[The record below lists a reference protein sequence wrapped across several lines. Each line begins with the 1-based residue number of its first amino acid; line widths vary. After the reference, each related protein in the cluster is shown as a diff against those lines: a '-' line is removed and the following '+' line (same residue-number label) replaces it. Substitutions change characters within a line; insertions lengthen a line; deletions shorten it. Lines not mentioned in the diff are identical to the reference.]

1 MLLLEFL
8 ESSQQKMDF
17 LVVVKEM
24 LILEIR
30 VKLLSLYL
38 KNPSKLHTEIL
49 SESSLECLLSFSP

>member
-8 ESSQQKMDF
+8 ESFQQKMDF
-17 LVVVKEM
+17 LVVVEEM

-30 VKLLSLYL
+30 EKLLSLYL
-38 KNPSKLHTEIL
+38 KKPSKLRTEL